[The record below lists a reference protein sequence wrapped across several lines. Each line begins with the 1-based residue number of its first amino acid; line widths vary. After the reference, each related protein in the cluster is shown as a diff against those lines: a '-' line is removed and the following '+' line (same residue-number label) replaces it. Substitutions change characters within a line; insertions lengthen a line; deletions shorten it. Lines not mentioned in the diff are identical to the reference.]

1 MKIEPSFH
9 QVERIYKLTLMQFTV
24 DCSLPAMLYGSHK
37 WNPNLIFVSKPI
49 YQLAPVFYGSV
60 NICRVYTLLQS
71 GGLPHTLPVYHLQNH
86 ASASEFTHCNASSL
100 SSKMQFE
107 QEEMETTFLFLA
119 NNDYLPLHIEFY
131 SAYCCQQLISNR
143 ASNLDVHLVCITPSH
158 LIKCTNLAFDFW
170 KVYFVNGSIKSCL
183 IREGR

>member
-1 MKIEPSFH
+1 
-9 QVERIYKLTLMQFTV
+9 MQFTV

-60 NICRVYTLLQS
+60 NICRVHRLPQS
-71 GGLPHTLPVYHLQNH
+71 GGLPHTLSVYHLQNH

-100 SSKMQFE
+100 PSKMQFE

-119 NNDYLPLHIEFY
+119 NNDYLSLHIEFY
-131 SAYCCQQLISNR
+131 SAYCQQLISNR

-158 LIKCTNLAFDFW
+158 LIKCTNPTFDFW
-170 KVYFVNGSIKSCL
+170 KVYFVNGSIKIFL
-183 IREGR
+183 AREGR